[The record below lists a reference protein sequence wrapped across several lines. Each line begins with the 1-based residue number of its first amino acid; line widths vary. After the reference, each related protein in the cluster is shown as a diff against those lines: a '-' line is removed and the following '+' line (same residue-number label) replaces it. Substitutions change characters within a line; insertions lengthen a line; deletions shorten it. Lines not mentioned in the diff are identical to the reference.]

1 MNMPF
6 FDTSATNVVQND
18 SLVLIA
24 GVDVVPL
31 SSGPVADLPK
41 GLILCL
47 LGLGVESLGLW

>member
-6 FDTSATNVVQND
+6 FDTSTTNVVQND

-31 SSGPVADLPK
+31 SSGTVADLPK

>member
-1 MNMPF
+1 MNIPL

-18 SLVLIA
+18 ALGLLA

-31 SSGPVADLPK
+31 SSGTVADLPE

>member
-31 SSGPVADLPK
+31 SSGTVADLPK